1 MDPDS
6 RHHLRESA
14 RAEILTPQFI
24 SEYCNNCGV
33 PLQGEIV
40 KLNDYLP
47 RSNTKM
53 PRHYCME
60 ENCIIEVINHRN
72 KVRREENKTKDLYPI
87 RNVSVMTLALVK
99 AFEMEQYYAAADR
112 ITPYRNVKHL

>member
-1 MDPDS
+1 MNHDDK
-6 RHHLRESA
+6 HDLREQA

-40 KLNDYLP
+40 KLNDYLT

-53 PRHYCME
+53 ERHYCMD
-60 ENCIIEVINHRN
+60 CISEVINHRN

-99 AFEMEQYYAAADR
+99 AFEMEQYHAAADR
-112 ITPYRNVKHL
+112 ITPYRNVKHI

>member
-1 MDPDS
+1 MNKDDRP
-6 RHHLRESA
+6 LLNEQA

-24 SEYCNNCGV
+24 SGYCSNCGV

-53 PRHYCME
+53 PRHYCMDE
-60 ENCIIEVINHRN
+60 DCIIEVTNHRN
-72 KVRREENKTKDLYPI
+72 KVRRESNKTKDLYPI

-99 AFEMEQYYAAADR
+99 AFEMELYHTAADR
-112 ITPYRNVKHL
+112 ITPYRNVKHI